1 MSVIRTLSASETNE
15 QRDREKAKLESEFKI
30 CDRKL
35 DELVSKHEGDLMK
48 VLICYCC
55 NLTVGNFGSLQVTQI
70 FSTLSQQVNESREK
84 IRRVKEN
91 LKSAKTLLHCRRDE
105 LKNLWF
111 EGLEYKYMLQ
121 LLEEMYV

>member
-48 VLICYCC
+48 VDFFHFLLDLVCIF
-55 NLTVGNFGSLQVTQI
+55 VGF
-70 FSTLSQQVNESREK
+70 
-84 IRRVKEN
+84 
-91 LKSAKTLLHCRRDE
+91 
-105 LKNLWF
+105 
-111 EGLEYKYMLQ
+111 
-121 LLEEMYV
+121 

>member
-48 VLICYCC
+48 VCLCYCC
-55 NLTVGNFGSLQVTQI
+55 I
-70 FSTLSQQVNESREK
+70 
-84 IRRVKEN
+84 
-91 LKSAKTLLHCRRDE
+91 
-105 LKNLWF
+105 
-111 EGLEYKYMLQ
+111 
-121 LLEEMYV
+121 